1 MSAQVIDL
9 PERAK
14 VKRLPH
20 TLCFFALSAK
30 RVIQRRAELR
40 AEGLSE
46 AGEAMAL
53 DALLAAEEDL
63 VERACDPDFLDFL
76 NGALEQA
83 LELARKGSQR

>member
-20 TLCFFALSAK
+20 KLCFFALSAK
-30 RVIQRRAELR
+30 RVIQRRAELH
-40 AEGLSE
+40 AEGLSD
-46 AGEAMAL
+46 AGEALAL
-53 DALLAAEEDL
+53 DALIAAEEDL

-76 NGALEQA
+76 DGALEQA
-83 LELARKGSQR
+83 LDISGKGSRK